1 VELAEHKLFKSFQR
15 FKTFKSFGKSKTKAR
30 NIQRL
35 FQFFFL
41 CFYCVLMPIGVSA
54 QTTVRIAFNGFGGV
68 APLYLGQE
76 TGIFKK
82 QGLNLE
88 LVFIPGGSL
97 SLQAL
102 IGKSLDLLMTGGPP
116 FVNAYLQGAKIKII
130 AGVTNL
136 LPYTFVVTS
145 GIRTAE
151 FVKGKKIGISRF
163 GSNTDYVV
171 RLALNHFFLTPNDVQ
186 IIQVGGSQ
194 ARLVALQ
201 SGAIQATVLSPEEAL
216 VAQKLGF
223 GVLLDFIEK
232 GIEFP
237 HVNFVAREDYLES
250 QPQTVKTFMRAYVEA
265 VRYYKTHRAEAVK
278 KIMALSKLPE
288 RQMAEVV
295 YEGSLRATP
304 DDGKPTLKGME
315 VVIDAAAKENP
326 KAKSLTVQQLMD
338 LRFLQ

>member
-1 VELAEHKLFKSFQR
+1 MELAEHKLFKSFQR

-116 FVNAYLQGAKIKII
+116 VVNAYLQGARIKII

-151 FVKGKKIGISRF
+151 LVKGKKIGISRF

-171 RLALNHFFLTPNDVQ
+171 RLALNHFSLTPNDVQ

>member
-1 VELAEHKLFKSFQR
+1 MLV
-15 FKTFKSFGKSKTKAR
+15 
-30 NIQRL
+30 
-35 FQFFFL
+35 
-41 CFYCVLMPIGVSA
+41 PIEVSA

-116 FVNAYLQGAKIKII
+116 VVNASLQGAKIKII
-130 AGVTNL
+130 AGVINL

-145 GIRTAE
+145 GIRSAE
-151 FVKGKKIGISRF
+151 LVKGKKIGISRF

-171 RLALNHFFLTPNDVQ
+171 RLALNHFSLMPNDVQ

-232 GIEFP
+232 EHRVSPCELCRARGLFGKSRANGE
-237 HVNFVAREDYLES
+237 NFHE
-250 QPQTVKTFMRAYVEA
+250 
-265 VRYYKTHRAEAVK
+265 
-278 KIMALSKLPE
+278 
-288 RQMAEVV
+288 
-295 YEGSLRATP
+295 SLRGNSSALQNSP
-304 DDGKPTLKGME
+304 SASCE
-315 VVIDAAAKENP
+315 ENHG
-326 KAKSLTVQQLMD
+326 A
-338 LRFLQ
+338 